1 MKIPSV
7 TMETG
12 ARRPLG
18 EILLELGVVNRAQLR
33 VGLVHHHETHVPL
46 GRALVREGICSEA
59 DVLRGLAAQLGV
71 EAVDLERMALDGG
84 LARLIPAR
92 VARQYR
98 AVPLRVEVVPVE
110 GGGEREVLHIALPA
124 PVSLEA
130 VDAVRAVAGKPRVEA
145 HVASDTALARALTEL
160 YGIEKPAEPPATPA
174 PAPGGPLLLY
184 GWPPVTAVLI
194 SRALARHGY
203 QARAATPLEVLHT
216 RAEDIVL
223 APIQAMEG
231 LLAGEVHIA
240 GALIVH
246 GTTDEEGFE
255 RARKLGARGYLANPR
270 DEQLLLRA
278 VRRLRPD
285 GGSSESLDGGPD
297 PVHH

>member
-1 MKIPSV
+1 
-7 TMETG
+7 METG

-18 EILLELGVVNRAQLR
+18 EILLELGLLNRAQLR

-46 GRALVREGICSEA
+46 GRALVREGLCSEA
-59 DVLRGLAAQLGV
+59 DVLRGLSAQLGV
-71 EAVDLERMALDGG
+71 EAVDLERSLPAPAVAALV
-84 LARLIPAR
+84 PTR

-98 AVPLRVEVVPVE
+98 AVPLRVEKVQLE
-110 GGGEREVLHIALPA
+110 QGEREVLHIALPA

-130 VDAVRAVAGKPRVEA
+130 VDAVRAVSGMARVEA
-145 HVASDTALARALTEL
+145 HVASDSALSRALSMV
-160 YGIEKPAEPPATPA
+160 YGIEEPPEPPPA
-174 PAPGGPLLLY
+174 PAPSPGGPLLLY

-194 SRALARHGY
+194 SRQLARHGIS
-203 QARAATPLEVLHT
+203 AKVASPLEVLHT
-216 RAEDIVL
+216 GPDDIVL

-240 GALIVH
+240 GSLIVH
-246 GTTDEEGFE
+246 GTSDDEGFE

-278 VRRLRPD
+278 IRRLRSEGNTPD
-285 GGSSESLDGGPD
+285 TMPQS
-297 PVHH
+297 H

>member
-1 MKIPSV
+1 
-7 TMETG
+7 METG

-18 EILLELGVVNRAQLR
+18 EILLELGVLNRAQLR

-46 GRALVREGICSEA
+46 GRALVREGLCSEA
-59 DVLRGLAAQLGV
+59 DILRGLSAQLGV
-71 EAVDLERMALDGG
+71 EAVDLERALPERSV
-84 LARLIPAR
+84 ASLIPAR

-98 AVPLRVEVVPVE
+98 AVPLRVELVQLDQ
-110 GGGEREVLHIALPA
+110 GEREVLHIALPA

-130 VDAVRAVAGKPRVEA
+130 VDAVRAVSGKPRVEA
-145 HVASDTALARALTEL
+145 HVASDTALARALAAL
-160 YGIEKPAEPPATPA
+160 YGIEEPAEPPAVPT

-194 SRALARHGY
+194 SRQLARHGIP
-203 QARAATPLEVLHT
+203 ARVATPLEVLHT
-216 RAEDIVL
+216 RSDDIVL

-240 GALIVH
+240 GSLIVH
-246 GTTDEEGFE
+246 GTSDDEGFE
-255 RARKLGARGYLANPR
+255 RARQLGARGFLANPR

-285 GGSSESLDGGPD
+285 GTPTLPGGPD
-297 PVHH
+297 SAPHSH

>member
-12 ARRPLG
+12 AKRPLG

-59 DVLRGLAAQLGV
+59 DILRGLSAQLGV
-71 EAVDLERMALDGG
+71 EAVALENTPLDRA

-98 AVPLRVEVVPVE
+98 AVPLRVELVPVE
-110 GGGEREVLHIALPA
+110 GSEREVLHIALPA

-160 YGIEKPAEPPATPA
+160 YGIAEPAEPPATPA

-194 SRALARHGY
+194 SRMLARHGF
-203 QARAATPLEVLHT
+203 QARPATPLEVLHT

-240 GALIVH
+240 GSLIVH
-246 GTTDEEGFE
+246 ATSDDEGFE

-278 VRRLRPD
+278 IRRVRL
-285 GGSSESLDGGPD
+285 GGNTPEPLDGGPD
-297 PVHH
+297 SAHH

>member
-1 MKIPSV
+1 
-7 TMETG
+7 METG

-46 GRALVREGICSEA
+46 GRALVREGVCSEA
-59 DVLRGLAAQLGV
+59 DVLRGLATQLGV
-71 EAVDLERMALDGG
+71 EAVDLERVLPSPGVA
-84 LARLIPAR
+84 ALIPTR

-98 AVPLRVEVVPVE
+98 AVPLRLEMVQLEQ
-110 GGGEREVLHIALPA
+110 GEREVLHIALPA

-130 VDAVRAVAGKPRVEA
+130 VDAVRAVSGKARVEA
-145 HVASDTALARALTEL
+145 HVASDTALARALAMV
-160 YGIEKPAEPPATPA
+160 YGIEEPSEPPALPA
-174 PAPGGPLLLY
+174 PVPGGPLLLY

-194 SRALARHGY
+194 SRLLARHDIS
-203 QARAATPLEVLHT
+203 ARVATPLEVLHT
-216 RAEDIVL
+216 RPDDLVL

-240 GALIVH
+240 GSLIVH
-246 GTTDEEGFE
+246 GTSDDEGFE
-255 RARKLGARGYLANPR
+255 RARRLGARGYLANPR

-278 VRRLRPD
+278 IRRLRSEGNSPD
-285 GGSSESLDGGPD
+285 SAPQS
-297 PVHH
+297 H

>member
-1 MKIPSV
+1 
-7 TMETG
+7 METG

-33 VGLVHHHETHVPL
+33 VGLVHHFETHVPL
-46 GRALVREGICSEA
+46 GRALVREGVCTEA

-71 EAVDLERMALDGG
+71 EAVDLEEQALPERTV
-84 LARLIPAR
+84 ASLIPAR

-98 AVPLRVEVVPVE
+98 AVPLRVEMVQLE
-110 GGGEREVLHIALPA
+110 QGEREVLHIALPA

-130 VDAVRAVAGKPRVEA
+130 VDAVRAVSGKPRVEA
-145 HVASDTALARALTEL
+145 HVASDTALTRALAAL
-160 YGIEKPAEPPATPA
+160 YGIEEPAEPPAA
-174 PAPGGPLLLY
+174 PSPSPGGPLLLY

-194 SRALARHGY
+194 SRQLARHGIP
-203 QARAATPLEVLHT
+203 AKVSTPLEVLHT
-216 RAEDIVL
+216 RPEDIVL

-231 LLAGEVHIA
+231 LLAGEVRIA
-240 GALIVH
+240 GSLIVH
-246 GTTDEEGFE
+246 GSSDDEGFE
-255 RARKLGARGYLANPR
+255 RARQLGARGYLANPR

-285 GGSSESLDGGPD
+285 GNTSGLPGGPD
-297 PVHH
+297 SAPQPH

>member
-1 MKIPSV
+1 
-7 TMETG
+7 METG

-18 EILLELGVVNRAQLR
+18 EILLELGVLNRAQLR

-46 GRALVREGICSEA
+46 GRALVREGMCSEA

-71 EAVDLERMALDGG
+71 EAVDLEHALPGR
-84 LARLIPAR
+84 AVASLIPAR
-92 VARQYR
+92 LARQYR
-98 AVPLRVEVVPVE
+98 AVPLRVELLQWE
-110 GGGEREVLHIALPA
+110 QGEREVLHIALPA

-130 VDAVRAVAGKPRVEA
+130 VDAVRAVTGKPRVEA
-145 HVASDTALARALTEL
+145 HVASDTALARALAAL
-160 YGIEKPAEPPATPA
+160 YGIQEPTEPPALPA
-174 PAPGGPLLLY
+174 PSPGGPLLLY

-194 SRALARHGY
+194 SRLLDRHGFP
-203 QARAATPLEVLHT
+203 AKVATPLEVLHT
-216 RAEDIVL
+216 RSDDVVL

-240 GALIVH
+240 GSLIVH
-246 GTTDEEGFE
+246 GTSDDEGFE
-255 RARKLGARGYLANPR
+255 RARQLGARGFLANPR

-285 GGSSESLDGGPD
+285 GSSSDNQSGGPD
-297 PVHH
+297 SVPPSH

>member
-1 MKIPSV
+1 
-7 TMETG
+7 METG

-18 EILLELGVVNRAQLR
+18 EILLEMGVVNRAQLR

-46 GRALVREGICSEA
+46 GRALVREGVCSEA

-71 EAVDLERMALDGG
+71 EAVDLERAPPDRALAS
-84 LARLIPAR
+84 LLPAK

-98 AVPLRVEVVPVE
+98 AVPLRVELVHLE
-110 GGGEREVLHIALPA
+110 QGEREVLHIALPA

-130 VDAVRAVAGKPRVEA
+130 VDAVRAVTGKPRVEA
-145 HVASDTALARALTEL
+145 HVASDTALARTLAEL
-160 YGIEKPAEPPATPA
+160 YGIEEPTEPPAA
-174 PAPGGPLLLY
+174 PSPGPGSPLLLY

-203 QARAATPLEVLHT
+203 QARTATPLEVLHT
-216 RAEDIVL
+216 RGEDIVL

-231 LLAGEVHIA
+231 LLAGEVRIA
-240 GALIVH
+240 GSLIVH
-246 GTTDEEGFE
+246 GTSDDEGFE
-255 RARKLGARGYLANPR
+255 RARLLGARGFLANPR

-278 VRRLRPD
+278 VRRLRP
-285 GGSSESLDGGPD
+285 GGTTAESLNGGPD
-297 PVHH
+297 PAHH